1 VQNLDAIPDFKASPA
16 TDAEVGVAGVS
27 SALAGGSG
35 AKSVR
40 EILAIILVAIVIIA
54 GTQAFRCRQKSGER

>member
-1 VQNLDAIPDFKASPA
+1 MQEVDAIPDFKTAA
-16 TDAEVGVAGVS
+16 VAEGEVGVSGIS

-54 GTQAFRCRQKSGER
+54 GTQALLVAFNVPQ